1 MITIF
6 YLYFNKTENKMK
18 EASQIFN
25 DVQKAIKFCWSMKK
39 RKMILDGWS
48 CYDPED
54 NELMSMRVN
63 IAKINGW

>member
-18 EASQIFN
+18 EASQIFD
-25 DVQKAIKFCWSMKK
+25 DVQKAIRFCWSMKK
-39 RKMILDGWS
+39 RKMVLDGWS

-54 NELMSMRVN
+54 NEILQRKVN
-63 IAKINGW
+63 IAVING